1 MTLAVPP
8 MPATCFFEQDPNL
21 SLPRRAMA
29 EGVGTL
35 LLMAAVT
42 ASGLNAQRL
51 FSDQSGLGLL
61 ASADVV
67 AATLVSLIVAF
78 GSVSGGHFNPLITGL
93 QWLAGQRSLGCT
105 LAYIAAQM
113 GGAVLGSLLASY
125 VLGTNSPPTA
135 TMVASWRFVLSE
147 VIASAG
153 LMIVVFGCA
162 RSGRAET
169 GPFAVGLWLAGAI
182 VVMPSG
188 SLANPAV
195 VLGALVSRGAI
206 AMSAHTAFL
215 YAPAEIVGAL
225 LASLIVAN
233 VYPLPS
239 PQLHGSRAA
248 GNELTEHRP

>member
-1 MTLAVPP
+1 MKLTVSPT
-8 MPATCFFEQDPNL
+8 PATCFFEQDPNL
-21 SLPRRAMA
+21 ALGRRIMA

-42 ASGLNAQRL
+42 ACGLNAQQL
-51 FSDQSGLGLL
+51 FADQSGLGLL
-61 ASADVV
+61 ASAGVV
-67 AATLVSLIVAF
+67 AGTLVSLIVAF

-93 QWLAGQRSLGCT
+93 QFLAGQRRLDCT
-105 LAYIAAQM
+105 LAYIAAQIC
-113 GGAVLGSLLASY
+113 GAVLGALLASY
-125 VLGTNSPPTA
+125 ALGTNSPPPSTI
-135 TMVASWRFVLSE
+135 VASWRFVLSE

-182 VVMPSG
+182 VVLPSG

-206 AMSAHTAFL
+206 AISAHSAFL
-215 YAPAEIVGAL
+215 YVPAEIGGAL
-225 LASLIVAN
+225 LAFVIVAAI
-233 VYPLPS
+233 YPLPS
-239 PQLHGSRAA
+239 AR
-248 GNELTEHRP
+248 TD